1 MLCFPMDAVN
11 DAPSSAHLGSDR
23 IDVVN
28 DIPST
33 AEGRI
38 DSWKLSKHDLR
49 DHAVEYSGRM
59 V

>member
-1 MLCFPMDAVN
+1 MLYAVN
-11 DAPSSAHLGSDR
+11 DSASSAHLCSDR

-49 DHAVEYSGRM
+49 DNAVEYSGRM

>member
-1 MLCFPMDAVN
+1 MLYAVN
-11 DAPSSAHLGSDR
+11 DSPSSAHLCSDR

-49 DHAVEYSGRM
+49 DNSVEYSGRM